1 MRCFSCLF
9 WSGDWEWSPGF
20 GIFCNCGVVSYIC
33 GAGVVLDFVDC
44 VVVWEW
50 FGAVWGSGD
59 AIGALCGEMRVEVE
73 CLGLISVGK
82 VYGV

>member
-44 VVVWEW
+44 VVVWCGLGEW
-50 FGAVWGSGD
+50 RRDRCIVRGD
-59 AIGALCGEMRVEVE
+59 AGG
-73 CLGLISVGK
+73 G
-82 VYGV
+82 GVFGID